1 MIMKKQDL
9 YNKAI
14 QMWGIE
20 GQVDMFHEEV
30 GELISAL
37 NKYKRGRV
45 GKDAVVTEIA
55 DVQIMAEQL
64 AVWFGENEVSREK
77 EYKLNRLAR
86 RIQQKEV
93 SDNGIATTDEGEP
106 IEQSEVDVEKE
117 IEKEIDRFWCS
128 LFTDFTMERN
138 PNHSPVFIPDPKY
151 TKEGYRIAY
160 ALDIDW
166 KDRKDFDGM
175 AFGPEFLRSTAR
187 HFAEWGAIHLNAR
200 KEK

>member
-86 RIQQKEV
+86 RIQQKEL

-106 IEQSEVDVEKE
+106 IEQSEVDLEKE
-117 IEKEIDRFWCS
+117 IEEWWQNWVSPPRNEYAVFNKE
-128 LFTDFTMERN
+128 
-138 PNHSPVFIPDPKY
+138 
-151 TKEGYRIAY
+151 
-160 ALDIDW
+160 
-166 KDRKDFDGM
+166 
-175 AFGPEFLRSTAR
+175 EFANIAR
-187 HFAEWGAIHLNAR
+187 HFAECGVIHRILR
-200 KEK
+200 KEE

>member
-1 MIMKKQDL
+1 MK
-9 YNKAI
+9 AT
-14 QMWGIE
+14 IE
-20 GQVDMFHEEV
+20 GIDFT
-30 GELISAL
+30 
-37 NKYKRGRV
+37 
-45 GKDAVVTEIA
+45 GKSPK
-55 DVQIMAEQL
+55 
-64 AVWFGENEVSREK
+64 FGEWFKSWDEFESYVHSHGDILKLFSEDGSHFEVPVGAWIVKTPDGYNVPSV
-77 EYKLNRLAR
+77 AR
-86 RIQQKEV
+86 FIPAKQEH
-93 SDNGIATTDEGEP
+93 P
-106 IEQSEVDVEKE
+106 EVDVEKE

-138 PNHSPVFIPDPKY
+138 PNHSPVFIPNPKY

-200 KEK
+200 KEE